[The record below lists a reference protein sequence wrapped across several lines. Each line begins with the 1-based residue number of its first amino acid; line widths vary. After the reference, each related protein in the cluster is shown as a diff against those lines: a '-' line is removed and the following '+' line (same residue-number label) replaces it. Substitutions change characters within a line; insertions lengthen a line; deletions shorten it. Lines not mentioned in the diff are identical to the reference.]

1 MGLSAS
7 IMFLMLNFAVPDSFT
22 NIQTEAGHLSDYLYF
37 GFITLST
44 VGYGDITPTAP
55 LARSLTIFVALG
67 GQLYLVIVMAMII
80 GKFLNSQR
88 QD

>member
-1 MGLSAS
+1 
-7 IMFLMLNFAVPDSFT
+7 MLDFVVPDSLI
-22 NIQTEAGHLSDYLYF
+22 NIQSGPGSLSEYLYY
-37 GFITLST
+37 GFVTLST
-44 VGYGDITPTAP
+44 LGYGDITPTAP
-55 LARSLTIFVALG
+55 LARSLSIFVAIG